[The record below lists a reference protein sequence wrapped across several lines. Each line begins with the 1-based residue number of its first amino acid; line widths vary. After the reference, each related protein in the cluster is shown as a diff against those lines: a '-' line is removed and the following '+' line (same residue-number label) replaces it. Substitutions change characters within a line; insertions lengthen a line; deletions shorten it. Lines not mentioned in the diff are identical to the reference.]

1 MSDLFE
7 ELRTVNPEPLSGTEP
22 PPEMRQRVL
31 DQTALRPRAGARRV
45 LRRRVGLSVALGLLV
60 AAGGAGAAVV
70 ALSGDQS
77 KPATGPI
84 PEAPSGQPDRY
95 QIAMIPDLRLGAN
108 GWCTTVTT
116 SAKAERATLGTY
128 CAPAQ
133 KAGTLLV
140 DGGVTLLSSNRAL
153 VFYVVDQRVAAARL
167 HNNHIVRATADA
179 AVPTGTRLIAA
190 IVPARA
196 YRFDEGYLRVELLG
210 MDNHPL
216 TKVAS
221 DLRDL
226 PTPAPVTAPSVA
238 AGAAAACDLSASG
251 DKLVVQHVSVVA
263 RNVVQRATGAAYV
276 TCAVATAQADGESLH
291 VAVLA
296 APANRAAPSGLPTAT
311 APASAHGANVQ
322 QSSRRINRGWL
333 VVQGGTLTQR
343 RDVLAQIVA
352 QVRP

>member
-22 PPEMRQRVL
+22 PPEMRRRVL
-31 DQTALRPRAGARRV
+31 DQTALRPHAGARRL
-45 LRRRVGLSVALGLLV
+45 LRRRVGLSVALSLLV

-70 ALSGDQS
+70 ALTGDQS

-84 PEAPSGQPDRY
+84 PEARSGQPDRY
-95 QIAMIPDLRLGAN
+95 QIAMIPDLRLGAD

-116 SAKAERATLGTY
+116 SAKAERATFGTY

-140 DGGVTLLSSNRAL
+140 SGGVSLLSSNRAL

-167 HNNHIVRATADA
+167 HNNRVVRAAADA
-179 AVPTGTRLIAA
+179 AVPAGTRLIAA

-210 MDNHPL
+210 MDNRPL

-226 PTPAPVTAPSVA
+226 PTPAPVTAP
-238 AGAAAACDLSASG
+238 GAPAACDLGASG

-276 TCAVATAQADGESLH
+276 TCAVATVQADGESLH

-296 APANRAAPSGLPTAT
+296 APANRAAPSALPTAT
-311 APASAHGANVQ
+311 APASAHGANAQ

-343 RDVLAQIVA
+343 RDALTQIVA